1 MTNDIERKLR
11 ATLYRA
17 FCPGSTELGEY
28 HLGLLSTDRRREL
41 RAHLAECPHC
51 ASELEQ
57 LRSFMESVS
66 ADIEPNLKARQAGA
80 SLLRRLAAR
89 LLPPSIPGV
98 GWSPALAGVRG
109 EAGSM
114 LSFSAEGYHLVIDI
128 QVDADRADRRSI
140 LGLLTGAEPASAA
153 LTARLY
159 QANALA
165 AQAQVDELG
174 NFAIHLVSPGEYSLL
189 LSSPEVEISIEQLT
203 IA

>member
-1 MTNDIERKLR
+1 MNNIERKLR

-17 FCPGSTELGEY
+17 FCPDSTELGEY
-28 HLGLLSTDRRREL
+28 HLGLLSTDRLREL

-51 ASELEQ
+51 TRELEQ

-66 ADIEPNLKARQAGA
+66 ADIEPNLKAGQDGA
-80 SLLRRLAAR
+80 SLLQRLVAR
-89 LLPPSIPGV
+89 LLPPSIPGA

-109 EAGSM
+109 ETGSM
-114 LSFSAEGYHLVIDI
+114 LSFSAEGYHIVIDI
-128 QVDADRADRRSI
+128 QVDADRPDRRSI
-140 LGLLTGAEPASAA
+140 MGLLTSSQPDSAA
-153 LTARLY
+153 LIARLY

-174 NFAIHLVSPGEYSLL
+174 NFAIHMVSPGEYSLL
-189 LSSPEVEISIEQLT
+189 LSSPEIEISIEQLT